1 MEINFYD
8 FASSAPMEYCLKQ
21 KATNS
26 IRIKAQFHIF
36 CENVC
41 SLHGSQT
48 MKNIT
53 LSVDDETYRLAR
65 IKAAEREQSV
75 SAMVRDLIR
84 GLAAKPVDDLAEKNA
99 RLLAA
104 FAASKNFSVSDRLTR
119 EEIYDRSRRD

>member
-1 MEINFYD
+1 MQI
-8 FASSAPMEYCLKQ
+8 
-21 KATNS
+21 
-26 IRIKAQFHIF
+26 
-36 CENVC
+36 
-41 SLHGSQT
+41 

-53 LSVDDETYRLAR
+53 LSVDDDTYRLAR

-104 FAASKNFSVSDRLTR
+104 FAASKNFSASDRLTR

>member
-1 MEINFYD
+1 
-8 FASSAPMEYCLKQ
+8 
-21 KATNS
+21 
-26 IRIKAQFHIF
+26 
-36 CENVC
+36 
-41 SLHGSQT
+41 

-84 GLAAKPVDDLAEKNA
+84 GLAAKPADDLAAKNA

>member
-1 MEINFYD
+1 
-8 FASSAPMEYCLKQ
+8 
-21 KATNS
+21 
-26 IRIKAQFHIF
+26 
-36 CENVC
+36 
-41 SLHGSQT
+41 

-84 GLAAKPVDDLAEKNA
+84 ALAARPVDDLAEKNA

>member
-1 MEINFYD
+1 
-8 FASSAPMEYCLKQ
+8 
-21 KATNS
+21 
-26 IRIKAQFHIF
+26 
-36 CENVC
+36 
-41 SLHGSQT
+41 

-53 LSVDDETYRLAR
+53 LSIDDDTYRLAR

-84 GLAAKPVDDLAEKNA
+84 GLAAKPADDLAAKNA
-99 RLLAA
+99 RLFAA

>member
-1 MEINFYD
+1 
-8 FASSAPMEYCLKQ
+8 
-21 KATNS
+21 
-26 IRIKAQFHIF
+26 
-36 CENVC
+36 
-41 SLHGSQT
+41 

-53 LSVDDETYRLAR
+53 LSVDDDTYRLAR

-84 GLAAKPVDDLAEKNA
+84 GLAAKPADDLAAKNA

>member
-1 MEINFYD
+1 MQI
-8 FASSAPMEYCLKQ
+8 
-21 KATNS
+21 
-26 IRIKAQFHIF
+26 
-36 CENVC
+36 
-41 SLHGSQT
+41 

-53 LSVDDETYRLAR
+53 LSVDDDTYRLAR

-104 FAASKNFSVSDRLTR
+104 FAASKNFSASDRLTR
-119 EEIYDRSRRD
+119 EEIYDRSLRD

>member
-1 MEINFYD
+1 
-8 FASSAPMEYCLKQ
+8 
-21 KATNS
+21 
-26 IRIKAQFHIF
+26 
-36 CENVC
+36 
-41 SLHGSQT
+41 

-84 GLAAKPVDDLAEKNA
+84 GLAARPVDDLAEKNA

>member
-1 MEINFYD
+1 
-8 FASSAPMEYCLKQ
+8 
-21 KATNS
+21 
-26 IRIKAQFHIF
+26 
-36 CENVC
+36 
-41 SLHGSQT
+41 

-84 GLAAKPVDDLAEKNA
+84 GLAAKPADDLAAKNA

-104 FAASKNFSVSDRLTR
+104 FAASKSFSVSDRLTR

>member
-1 MEINFYD
+1 MQ
-8 FASSAPMEYCLKQ
+8 S
-21 KATNS
+21 
-26 IRIKAQFHIF
+26 
-36 CENVC
+36 
-41 SLHGSQT
+41 

-53 LSVDDETYRLAR
+53 LSVDDDTYRLAR

-84 GLAAKPVDDLAEKNA
+84 GLAAKPADDLAAKNA

-104 FAASKNFSVSDRLTR
+104 LAVSKNFSASERLTR

>member
-1 MEINFYD
+1 
-8 FASSAPMEYCLKQ
+8 
-21 KATNS
+21 
-26 IRIKAQFHIF
+26 
-36 CENVC
+36 
-41 SLHGSQT
+41 